1 MAEVIVTKQLEK
13 EINRNF
19 KNESIEIFKLMNS
32 LEENPKKGKIVGI
45 IGKILI
51 KEIKYKSYRFY
62 FVLDGYK
69 IKMLK
74 ASELKDLIIKFVR
87 MSNKKNQQKT
97 INEIKYILKSLGE
110 ENF

>member
-1 MAEVIVTKQLEK
+1 MAEVIVTKQLEN

-32 LEENPKKGKIVGI
+32 LEENPKKGKIVGN

-62 FVLDGYK
+62 FVLEGYK